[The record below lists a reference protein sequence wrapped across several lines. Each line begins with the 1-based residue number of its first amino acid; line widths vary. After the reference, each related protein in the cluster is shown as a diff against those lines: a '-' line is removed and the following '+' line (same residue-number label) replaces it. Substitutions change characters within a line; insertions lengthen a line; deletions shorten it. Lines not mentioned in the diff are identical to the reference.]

1 MKVLVVGAGIAG
13 TALAYWLRGAGHE
26 PTLVE
31 RAPQLR
37 QGGYLLDFWG
47 AGFEVAERMG
57 VAARLYEV
65 GYRVKEL
72 REVSNNGRRIAH
84 MDPRSLLDHVGDRYV
99 SIARAD
105 LAGILFD
112 ALDNDIET
120 IFGDTVTTL
129 DDDGDRVC
137 VEFTSGTARDFD
149 LVVGADGLH
158 SRVRELVFGPEE
170 QFEKYL
176 GITVAAFELDDYVP
190 RDNMPSDALMAV
202 THTEVGVQALRFA
215 LRDGAT
221 VWYFTFRHDG
231 ALPHDAAAQQR
242 LLRERLRDVGWEVPR
257 VLDRLPDARAF
268 YMDRASQ
275 IRMPTWSRGRTVLVG
290 DAAACPSLLA
300 GQGAA
305 LAVVEAY
312 VLAAELA
319 RSDGDHTRAFA
330 AYQRQLASMVRK
342 KQDAA
347 LGSELSFAPRN
358 RRQLWFR
365 NGMLKLMAIPF
376 VARLG
381 MRSLLRDPIEL
392 PAPPGA

>member
-13 TALAYWLRGAGHE
+13 TALAYWLQRAGHE
-26 PTLVE
+26 PTLLE

-57 VAARLYEV
+57 ITARLHEV
-65 GYRVKEL
+65 GYRVQEL
-72 REVSNNGRRIAH
+72 REVSNSGRRIAH
-84 MDPRSLLDHVGDRYV
+84 MDPRNLLGLVGDQYV

-105 LAGILFD
+105 LAAILFE
-112 ALDNDIET
+112 ALDDGVET
-120 IFGDTVTTL
+120 IFGDTVTAL
-129 DDDGDRVC
+129 DDDGDRVR
-137 VEFTSGTARDFD
+137 VEFTSGTTRDFD
-149 LVVGADGLH
+149 IVVGADGLH
-158 SRVRELVFGPEE
+158 SRVRQLVFGPEE
-170 QFEKYL
+170 QFENYL
-176 GITVAAFELDDYVP
+176 GITVAAFDVDDYAP
-190 RDNMPSDALMAV
+190 RDELVAV
-202 THTEVGVQALRFA
+202 THTEVGVQTLRFS
-215 LRDGAT
+215 LRDGST
-221 VWYFTFRHDG
+221 MFYFTFRHDG
-231 ALPHDAAAQQR
+231 EVPQESAAQQR
-242 LLRERLRDVGWEVPR
+242 LLRQRLGDVGWEVPQI
-257 VLDRLPDARAF
+257 LDRLPAARTF

-305 LAVVEAY
+305 LAVIEAY
-312 VLAAELA
+312 VLAAKLA
-319 RSDGDHTRAFA
+319 RPDGDHARAFA
-330 AYQRQLASMVRK
+330 AYERQLASMVRK

-347 LGSELSFAPRN
+347 LGSELSFAPKN

-365 NGMLKLMAIPF
+365 NGMLKLMAIPA

-392 PAPPGA
+392 PAPPAA